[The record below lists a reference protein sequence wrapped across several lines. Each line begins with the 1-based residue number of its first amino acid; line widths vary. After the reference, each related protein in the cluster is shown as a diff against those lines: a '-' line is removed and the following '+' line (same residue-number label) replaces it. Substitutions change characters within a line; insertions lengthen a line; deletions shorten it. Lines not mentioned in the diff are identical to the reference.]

1 MFRFEAALVAAAFAA
16 SLGACVRP
24 TTQVA
29 TPAPQPAHSE
39 QFRQQQLVIESDL
52 RQQQRV
58 EEVGHALLIA
68 ASPFCPGARAP
79 RAGVRFANVHSFAG
93 EYQEA
98 ARSLGFTDTLV
109 IVGVTR
115 GSTAARSG
123 LSLGDRLIA
132 VNGGPPPLGQN
143 AASLLAREL
152 VARPKDP
159 PRVTLEQG
167 PIRFLTDDGAGDDPG
182 ASAAAGVGGQLSVA
196 IPADTVCGLSLVAT
210 RRDDLSAWADGA
222 NVTITSAML
231 RFVANDDEL
240 AALLAHEIAHN
251 ALRHVQAH
259 GQMGAG
265 VPSGVIVD
273 IMFAPPTTPKTP
285 TTHGVS
291 SQGEPTTHGANVGS
305 TAFTEDVELEADYIA
320 MYVLARAGRPTA
332 KAPGFWRRIARENP
346 GGVKYATTHPT
357 TVGRFVRL
365 DEVSRE
371 IERKIASR
379 EELRPEPPAASP
391 SPSTAVAQA
400 PAKKPP
406 AANRPAA
413 TTATVLVDRGRTS
426 AALVVPKS
434 ESAPSQLSS
443 AGEVGLIST
452 TTIVRGDTV
461 SYTFGPPVPRNGL
474 TLAQVRRHAIE
485 AYDDGREAFEMRLY
499 QQAEDKF
506 REAILYDGSDARYH
520 AALGSILLKR
530 GKRGEAEAVL
540 SAAVLLDVEKA
551 EYRQLLL
558 EARKR

>member
-1 MFRFEAALVAAAFAA
+1 MIRLEAALVAAAFAA
-16 SLGACVRP
+16 SLGACARP
-24 TTQVA
+24 TTQLG
-29 TPAPQPAHSE
+29 TPAPQPVHSE
-39 QFRQQQLVIESDL
+39 QLRQQQLVIESDL

-58 EEVGHALLIA
+58 EDVGHALLMA
-68 ASPFCPGARAP
+68 ASPFCAGARAP
-79 RAGVRFANVHSFAG
+79 RAGVRFANVQSFSG

-109 IVGVTR
+109 IVGVTQ

-123 LSLGDRLIA
+123 FSLGDRLVT
-132 VNGGPPPLGQN
+132 VNGGPPPRGPN

-152 VARPKDP
+152 VPRPTDT

-167 PIRFLTDDGAGDDPG
+167 PIRFLADDGARDDPV
-182 ASAAAGVGGQLSVA
+182 ASAAAGVGGRLSVA
-196 IPADTVCGLSLVAT
+196 VPADTVCGLNLLAT

-231 RFVANDDEL
+231 RFAADDDEL
-240 AALLAHEIAHN
+240 AAVLAHEIAHN
-251 ALRHVQAH
+251 ALRHVH
-259 GQMGAG
+259 VHEPSGGVG
-265 VPSGVIVD
+265 VPSGAIVD
-273 IMFAPPTTPKTP
+273 IMFATQATKATQ
-285 TTHGVS
+285 GVS
-291 SQGEPTTHGANVGS
+291 SEGESTPGANVAS
-305 TAFTEDVELEADYIA
+305 QAFTEDVELEADYIA
-320 MYVLARAGRPTA
+320 MYVLARAGRPTV
-332 KAPGFWRRIARENP
+332 KAPVFWRRIARENP
-346 GGVKYATTHPT
+346 GGVAYATTHPT

-371 IERKIASR
+371 IERKIALR
-379 EELRPEPPAASP
+379 AELRPEPPGASP
-391 SPSTAVAQA
+391 SPSAAVAQT

-406 AANRPAA
+406 AANRAA
-413 TTATVLVDRGRTS
+413 PSTATVLVDRRGTS
-426 AALVVPKS
+426 ATLVVPKS
-434 ESAPSQLSS
+434 ESAPTQLSS
-443 AGEVGLIST
+443 AGDVAMIST

-474 TLAQVRRHAIE
+474 TIAQVRRHAIE
-485 AYDDGREAFEMRLY
+485 AYDDGREALELRLY

-520 AALGSILLKR
+520 AALGGILLKR

>member
-1 MFRFEAALVAAAFAA
+1 V
-16 SLGACVRP
+16 
-24 TTQVA
+24 
-29 TPAPQPAHSE
+29 
-39 QFRQQQLVIESDL
+39 
-52 RQQQRV
+52 
-58 EEVGHALLIA
+58 
-68 ASPFCPGARAP
+68 
-79 RAGVRFANVHSFAG
+79 
-93 EYQEA
+93 
-98 ARSLGFTDTLV
+98 
-109 IVGVTR
+109 
-115 GSTAARSG
+115 
-123 LSLGDRLIA
+123 IA
-132 VNGGPPPLGQN
+132 VNGGPPPQGPN

-152 VARPKDP
+152 VARPTDA

-167 PIRFLTDDGAGDDPG
+167 PIRFLADDGAGEDPV
-182 ASAAAGVGGQLSVA
+182 ASAAAGVGGRLSVA
-196 IPADTVCGLSLVAT
+196 VPADTVCGLNLLAT

-231 RFVANDDEL
+231 RFVADDEL

-251 ALRHVQAH
+251 ALRHVQVH
-259 GQMGAG
+259 GQTMGVG
-265 VPSGVIVD
+265 VPSGAIVD
-273 IMFAPPTTPKTP
+273 IMFATQATKATQ
-285 TTHGVS
+285 GVS
-291 SQGEPTTHGANVGS
+291 SQGEHTTLGANVGS

-332 KAPGFWRRIARENP
+332 KAAVFWRRIARENP
-346 GGVKYATTHPT
+346 GGVAYATTHPT

-371 IERKIASR
+371 IERKIALR
-379 EELRPEPPAASP
+379 EELRPEPPGAAP

-400 PAKKPP
+400 PAKKPA
-406 AANRPAA
+406 AANRAA
-413 TTATVLVDRGRTS
+413 PSTATVLVDRRGTS
-426 AALVVPKS
+426 ATLVVPKS
-434 ESAPSQLSS
+434 ESAPTQLSS
-443 AGEVGLIST
+443 GGDVAMIST

-474 TLAQVRRHAIE
+474 SVAQVRRHAIE
-485 AYDDGREAFEMRLY
+485 AFDDGREALELRLY

-520 AALGSILLKR
+520 AALGGILRKR